1 VVAKRKIQTLA
12 IHFIVYHLTDK
23 VVCFRYE
30 IVQKRKVIVVSGFG
44 VDKII
49 VFCAYC
55 VCRPMPDIDSLMQE
69 WPADVEQQLRET
81 GLPIVDLDCD
91 LPQYVD
97 IVCSK
102 YIMSESD
109 QKLLIKQLLKEYR
122 LISLVPHITF
132 FVLWNW

>member
-1 VVAKRKIQTLA
+1 
-12 IHFIVYHLTDK
+12 
-23 VVCFRYE
+23 
-30 IVQKRKVIVVSGFG
+30 
-44 VDKII
+44 
-49 VFCAYC
+49 
-55 VCRPMPDIDSLMQE
+55 MPDIDSLMQE